1 MVFDGILLTPF
12 LLGDGP
18 CISLCIMKAFQTRDG
33 ILKQVKN
40 SFRLFFEMNTL
51 ENMSFTNSFFSE
63 VN

>member
-1 MVFDGILLTPF
+1 
-12 LLGDGP
+12 
-18 CISLCIMKAFQTRDG
+18 MKAFQTRDG